1 MRVTRPSTSLVRR
14 TAACMWRQRAL
25 TPVCP
30 ETPRLDGKLALVTG
44 GNGGIGLETARGL
57 ARRGADIVIAARNE
71 ATGRRAC
78 DEIAQQTGAQTS
90 LYCAT
95 QADVPAGAYVHN
107 CLGRMELSQDDPAS
121 DALKAAE
128 LWRRCDRLVASYL

>member
-1 MRVTRPSTSLVRR
+1 MADGCSPDFRYEGSKGAMLAYCRSKLGCLWLASELQRHSPELHVVTVHPGVVLSGLMGEVGRAMHATMRSF
-14 TAACMWRQRAL
+14 M
-25 TPVCP
+25 
-30 ETPRLDGKLALVTG
+30 LDAV
-44 GNGGIGLETARGL
+44 
-57 ARRGADIVIAARNE
+57 
-71 ATGRRAC
+71 
-78 DEIAQQTGAQTS
+78 TGAQTS